1 MKKTVFFFV
10 VMAFFSLTLTAQNST
25 NNVNVG
31 DTFVIGEVANDRYK
45 YIKFPRASTV
55 IKKGGVVNY
64 NLLIGKKVEVISLKE
79 KKDGT
84 TIAKIKLVSGK
95 RFFKSHR
102 YVNVDIEKAIES
114 KELQSK

>member
-1 MKKTVFFFV
+1 MKKSIFFFV
-10 VMAFFSLTLTAQNST
+10 LLAFFSINITAQS
-25 NNVNVG
+25 NVKVG
-31 DTFVIGEVANDRYK
+31 DTFVINEVSSDNYK
-45 YIKFPRASTV
+45 YIKFPKTSTV

-64 NLLIGKKVEVISLKE
+64 HLLVGKTVEVTSLKE

-84 TIAKIKLVSGK
+84 TIATIKLASGK

-102 YVNVDIEKAIES
+102 YVTVDIDKAIES